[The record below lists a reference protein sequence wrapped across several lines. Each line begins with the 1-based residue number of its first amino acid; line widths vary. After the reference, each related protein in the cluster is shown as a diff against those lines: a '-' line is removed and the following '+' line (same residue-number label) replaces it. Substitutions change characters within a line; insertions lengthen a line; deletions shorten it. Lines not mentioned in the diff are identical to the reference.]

1 VGKDAMAIE
10 LAKIVNCVNEK
21 DEACDVCESCR
32 RVNSLQHPDVFLVFA
47 LPVGKGEKSGDPP
60 LAKLS
65 AEEVEAVHEQLRL
78 KASNRYHDILVPR
91 ATTIKVNSIREL
103 RRQASLSTFHGR
115 KKIMIIMEAA
125 DLNDEASN
133 ALLKTLEEPTEDTM
147 IILTTSKRGVL
158 LPTITSR
165 CQDVRFDFLNEVEIA
180 SHLMARHQ
188 LDEANAGLIA
198 RLAHGSVARATGL
211 LNVDLQRQREFAVGF
226 LRKTAM
232 NDPAEISQFID
243 ELVKAYDRIEIEQ
256 LLLLME
262 FWLRDAFCVSEG
274 RATIANIDSEES
286 IRRFA
291 QRYPSLDY
299 GKLQGA
305 LERSIS
311 LLNKNVYIPLV
322 LLTLSLTIRRLMLSA
337 KKHEAPSHELKK

>member
-1 VGKDAMAIE
+1 
-10 LAKIVNCVNEK
+10 
-21 DEACDVCESCR
+21 
-32 RVNSLQHPDVFLVFA
+32 
-47 LPVGKGEKSGDPP
+47 
-60 LAKLS
+60 
-65 AEEVEAVHEQLRL
+65 
-78 KASNRYHDILVPR
+78 
-91 ATTIKVNSIREL
+91 
-103 RRQASLSTFHGR
+103 
-115 KKIMIIMEAA
+115 
-125 DLNDEASN
+125 
-133 ALLKTLEEPTEDTM
+133 
-147 IILTTSKRGVL
+147 
-158 LPTITSR
+158 
-165 CQDVRFDFLNEVEIA
+165 
-180 SHLMARHQ
+180 MARHQ